1 MKYLK
6 IFITLILLFF
16 ISVKASACLL
26 DANGECKSP
35 EHPGFSIFYRPMQI
49 ILKVEK
55 YNDYLSWYTT
65 KNGSFLLST
74 FKSPEDYKR
83 IEISKYYKWYCV
95 SNFSSYCAPL
105 IGMDG
110 IIFNHQK

>member
-1 MKYLK
+1 MKNLK
-6 IFITLILLFF
+6 IFITLIFL
-16 ISVKASACLL
+16 ISIQAKACLL
-26 DANGECKSP
+26 DENRECKSP
-35 EHPGFSIFYRPMQI
+35 EHPGFSIFYRPMQT
-49 ILKVEK
+49 ILRVEK
-55 YNDYLSWYTT
+55 YNEYLSWYTT

-95 SNFSSYCAPL
+95 SIFSSYCAPL

-110 IIFNHQK
+110 IIFNNQKQ